1 MKRTGFSL
9 IELMIVIAIIGILA
23 AIAVPAYN
31 TYIMK
36 AKVSEL
42 ITAAASA
49 REAVDVYVAENGL
62 NLSKTNLGA
71 GWTYTM
77 PANYNPTNNPK
88 TTVQTIAVDING
100 KVTVTGNPT
109 NLGGNALTI
118 TLTPSPQTDGSIV
131 WNCSSGKSIYAPSNC
146 Q

>member
-49 REAVDVYVAENGL
+49 REAVDIYVAENGI

-71 GWTYTM
+71 GWNYTM
-77 PANYNPTNNPK
+77 PANYNPANNPK
-88 TTVQTIAVDING
+88 TTVQTITVDING
-100 KVTVTGNPT
+100 NVTVTGNPA
-109 NLGGNALTI
+109 NLGGNAVTI
-118 TLTPSPQTDGSIV
+118 TLKPSPQADGTVV
-131 WNCSSGKSIYAPSNC
+131 WTCSSANSPYAPSNC
-146 Q
+146 K